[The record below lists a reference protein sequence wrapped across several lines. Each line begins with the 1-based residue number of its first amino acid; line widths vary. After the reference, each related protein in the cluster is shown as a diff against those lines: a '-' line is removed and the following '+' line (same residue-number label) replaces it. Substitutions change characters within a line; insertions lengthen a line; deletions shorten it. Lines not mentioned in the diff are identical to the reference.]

1 MKMRKKRSGTAITA
15 SAPQPKGY
23 RHKAMASLAQE
34 RRIITRITTLHR
46 ILSRLAIITGTITLF
61 VVACGADTNEAMTA
75 AEVGTY
81 GATGLIAFMLGAIGV
96 WMEDGHD

>member
-1 MKMRKKRSGTAITA
+1 MKRSKKRSGTAITA

-23 RHKAMASLAQE
+23 RHKAMASVPQG
-34 RRIITRITTLHR
+34 RRIITQITTLHQ

-61 VVACGADTNEAMTA
+61 VVACGVDTNTAMTA
-75 AEVGTY
+75 AEVGVCGT
-81 GATGLIAFMLGAIGV
+81 TGLIAFLLGSIGV